1 MSERALTDLRGTEV
15 GMVFQKPM
23 FAFDPVCTVGPQ
35 ITETLI
41 RHERIGR
48 PEARRR
54 ALDLSP
60 RHLVRCVRAA

>member
-1 MSERALTDLRGTEV
+1 MSERALADPRVTEV
-15 GMVFQKPM
+15 GMIFQEPM
-23 FAFDPVCTVGPQ
+23 FAFDPVCTVGRK
-35 ITETLI
+35 ITETII
-41 RHERIGR
+41 RHEGIGR